1 LLLFI
6 FHYTTVA
13 TFEVST
19 LPVVKLARQFG
30 PYLQNIKEQKE
41 GEKKEGKSLS
51 VLSVPLF
58 YLNTVLDCFK
68 QAQGTTQK

>member
-41 GEKKEGKSLS
+41 GEKKRREITKCVICTI
-51 VLSVPLF
+51 VLPQHSFGLF
-58 YLNTVLDCFK
+58 
-68 QAQGTTQK
+68 